1 MGVLAGTWDPVAED
15 QSMEWVFVGEGE
27 GWGIFKFE

>member
-1 MGVLAGTWDPVAED
+1 MGVFAGTWYLVAEYE
-15 QSMEWVFVGEGE
+15 SMEWEFVGEGE